1 MKINMLSE
9 GGGWETWVF
18 VGVLA
23 LLVIALLVVPM
34 FTNKKRAK
42 QTAELHNSLKPGD
55 VIKTVGG
62 MIGTIKEI
70 RQISAVDKEMVI
82 ETGEGENKCTM
93 TFDIQA
99 LYQILSRSNAPAPVA
114 DETEAD
120 LVAESEVKPEVSAEP
135 EKPAIEKEEIKAEEP
150 VQTEKPAEV
159 SAEAETVATD
169 EAPAAA
175 EAVAKAEPV
184 KAATPAKK
192 KPVKSANAKAKK

>member
-159 SAEAETVATD
+159 SAETETVATD
-169 EAPAAA
+169 EAPAPA
-175 EAVAKAEPV
+175 EAAVKAEPV